1 VEGFT
6 VELSRRDQLG
16 KGAAERYRRG
26 GLIPVE
32 VYQKGAGNVSAL
44 VQYFQFVHLAAKA
57 KISQVFLLKS
67 EDDDLNGRSAL
78 VREIQRDHLT
88 GKPIHVDFIA
98 LKDDEEIEV
107 EVGLSFVGE
116 AYGVKQEGGILNPV
130 MHHLLVSCLPKDIPS
145 EIVVEIS
152 GLHLNESIHAGDVP
166 LPEGVSLITHAE
178 EPVVIVL
185 TPKAEVDETPAEAG
199 AAEGVAAEGAVAE
212 GGAAAASSADKAS
225 PAAAKG
231 ADKGAEKEKK

>member
-1 VEGFT
+1 MEGFT

-16 KGAAERYRRG
+16 KGAAGRYRRE

-32 VYQKGAGNVSAL
+32 VYQKGVGNVSAL
-44 VQYFQFVHLAAKA
+44 VQYFQFIQLAQKA
-57 KISQVFLLKS
+57 KISQVFFLKS
-67 EDDDLNGRSAL
+67 EDESLNGRSAL

-88 GKPIHVDFIA
+88 GKPIHIDFIA

-116 AYGVKQEGGILNPV
+116 PYGVKQEGGIFNPI

-145 EIVVEIS
+145 EIVVEVS
-152 GLHLNESIHAGDVP
+152 GLRLNESIHAGDIP
-166 LPEGVSLITHAE
+166 LPEGVSLVTHAE

-185 TPKAEVDETPAEAG
+185 TPKAEVVETPAEA
-199 AAEGVAAEGAVAE
+199 AVAEGAAAEGATAE
-212 GGAAAASSADKAS
+212 GGAAAPAADKAS